1 MIFNWKNEYYR
12 YSHYFLDLKKIAYT
26 TKARS
31 LAWIS
36 LTIFTI
42 CFFLIIAI
50 QPTLV
55 TIAKLNKEIKDKRQ
69 ACQELQKKIDSIIA
83 AQGEFAQNVDNLP
96 LLDEALPEKNQF
108 PRLAYFLENLANTE
122 GVTLNSLSF
131 GKVEIDSKSSPKVS
145 QNAPGLL
152 SFQVGVSGDYLRLK
166 NFLGNL
172 ETSRR
177 LIKTENLSFSQIKSE
192 TNTNNKEVSLLI
204 SGDAYFL
211 KN

>member
-12 YSHYFLDLKKIAYT
+12 YSRYFLDLKKIAHT

-31 LAWIS
+31 FAWIS

-55 TIAKLNKEIKDKRQ
+55 TIAKLNKEIKDKGQ
-69 ACQELQKKIDSIIA
+69 ACRELQKKIDSIIA
-83 AQGEFAQNVDNLP
+83 AQGEFAKNVDNLP

-122 GVTLNSLSF
+122 GVTFNSLSF
-131 GKVEIDSKSSPKVS
+131 GKVEIDSKSSTKVS
-145 QNAPGLL
+145 KNASGLL
-152 SFQVGVSGDYLRLK
+152 SFQVGVSGDYLKLK
-166 NFLGNL
+166 NFLRNL
-172 ETSRR
+172 EISRR
-177 LIKTENLSFSQIKSE
+177 LIKTEDLSFSQVKVEENLEI
-192 TNTNNKEVSLLI
+192 SLLI
-204 SGDAYFL
+204 SGEAYFL